1 MCISGTFLLLSPNQ
15 TLSSGFVRL
24 WVLFAFISPTSSICT
39 TYIMW
44 YYMYIHII
52 IKSHYHKILQMC
64 IKIMHQVY
72 IHIYIYMTF
81 YIHIYI
87 LYYWSLV
94 VKTKQHSWFSTLTQH
109 HWECLQLLVEDAQT
123 KFVVATM
130 LQRQRIQAPGI
141 LKASMKWDHHPK
153 ISQTGMGIRQTSR
166 VLKARSK

>member
-87 LYYWSLV
+87 I
-94 VKTKQHSWFSTLTQH
+94 
-109 HWECLQLLVEDAQT
+109 LLVIGCENKATQLIQHPYTTSLRVPPAACRRRTDEVRRGNDA
-123 KFVVATM
+123 A
-130 LQRQRIQAPGI
+130 APKDTSARDPESFNEVG
-141 LKASMKWDHHPK
+141 SS
-153 ISQTGMGIRQTSR
+153 SQNIPNRDGN
-166 VLKARSK
+166 